1 MGSEKADQKSFGI
14 VMFKVSGIL
23 PIRALFLSHV
33 AFRFPKYS
41 SSNTKQMLNLLPL
54 QEREKKSYNHCLCLS
69 VHDEGNDKAYISYLA
84 IMGISRN

>member
-54 QEREKKSYNHCLCLS
+54 QEREKNLTIIACALVFMMRATIRPTFH
-69 VHDEGNDKAYISYLA
+69 I
-84 IMGISRN
+84 